1 MHGILISIVR
11 DFDLTKTFTKR
22 DIVLYDGSD
31 KVKVQRNSC
40 AELQSGLSFFV
51 HLHEKSCGED
61 FILYLKEG
69 LINKKKKITT
79 ITQIKS
85 TMHH

>member
-40 AELQSGLSFFV
+40 TELQSGLSNSIS
-51 HLHEKSCGED
+51 LPR
-61 FILYLKEG
+61 
-69 LINKKKKITT
+69 
-79 ITQIKS
+79 
-85 TMHH
+85 